1 MFNIQPVAQ
10 DWLQRAL
17 EYHNTLTK
25 PPGSLGYLEVLGC
38 QLAAIQQTLQPR
50 LGKGAVVV
58 CAADHG
64 VAAEGVSAYP
74 PEVTAQMVLNFQ
86 AGGAAI
92 NQIARALEAEVW
104 VVDVGVKAP
113 QPLSPGGPGHRVRP
127 GSGNI
132 QREPAM
138 RQAEA
143 LEAIQVGAEAARVA
157 VANGATMLA
166 AGDMGIG
173 NTTAAAALT
182 AALLGLSAEAVT
194 GRGTGLD
201 DARYGHKLEV
211 VRAALARAQARL
223 GELSRAD
230 PLTVLAE
237 LGGLEIAA
245 IAGVFM
251 AGAEAGLPLVTDGFP
266 VTAGALL
273 ACRIEPRVQG
283 YLFAG
288 HRSVEPGHTRQL
300 EALGLRPILELDLR
314 LGEGTGAV
322 LSFPVL
328 RAAAAV
334 MAGMATFSQAGV
346 SQAESKKSLTNK
358 RNL

>member
-1 MFNIQPVAQ
+1 MNFHVQPVSQ
-10 DWLQRAL
+10 DWLRQAQA
-17 EYHNTLTK
+17 HQNTLTK
-25 PPGSLGYLEVLGC
+25 PPGSLGYLEALGC
-38 QLAAIQQTLQPR
+38 RLAAIQQTLHPR
-50 LGKGAVVV
+50 LGRGAVVV

-64 VAAEGVSAYP
+64 VVAEGVSAYP
-74 PEVTAQMVLNFQ
+74 PEVTAQMVQNFQ

-92 NQIARALEAEVW
+92 NQIARTADAEVW

-113 QPLSPGGPGHRVRP
+113 QPLSPGGPGHRVRQ

-132 QREPAM
+132 QKEPAM
-138 RQAEA
+138 TLAEA
-143 LEAIQVGAEAARVA
+143 EQAIRVGAEAAKA
-157 VANGATMLA
+157 AIAKGATLLA

-173 NTTAAAALT
+173 NTTASAALT
-182 AALLGLSAEAVT
+182 AALLGVQPEAVT
-194 GRGTGLD
+194 GRGTGVD
-201 DARYGHKLEV
+201 DAQYRRKLEV
-211 VRAALARAQARL
+211 VRAALLRAEARL
-223 GELSRAD
+223 GELSNAD
-230 PLTVLAE
+230 PLAVLAE

-245 IAGVFM
+245 IAGVFL

-266 VTAGALL
+266 VTTGALL
-273 ACRIEPRVQG
+273 ACRIEPRVRD

-334 MAGMATFSQAGV
+334 MAGMATFAQAGV
-346 SQAESKKSLTNK
+346 SQTG
-358 RNL
+358 RP